1 MLDAVALI
9 CFLIFLCFSLY
20 LHKQTYPHTC
30 CSLYLHK
37 HIYIH
42 ICAVLSIY
50 INIHIH
56 IRVALSIH
64 INIHIHTRVGIH
76 AEISYN
82 TPLQNHMT
90 YSHAIQHTITYH
102 NASPP
107 LHAVSHFLSRL
118 PLGRLHCQV
127 LLTRL
132 ATSRPRMQ
140 RFREKYSISAQKHR
154 RPLLLEYLQD
164 IKQYGF
170 MQQSDASAEES
181 CSDGKGLALDKD
193 ALSAS
198 KTCFF
203 LDGSPAGFYTCLY
216 FDLFISV
223 ST

>member
-1 MLDAVALI
+1 M
-9 CFLIFLCFSLY
+9 CCSLY
-20 LHKQTYPHTC
+20 PHKNTYPHTC
-30 CSLYLHK
+30 CSLYPHK
-37 HIYIH
+37 H
-42 ICAVLSIY
+42 
-50 INIHIH
+50 
-56 IRVALSIH
+56 
-64 INIHIHTRVGIH
+64 IHIHTRVCIH

-140 RFREKYSISAQKHR
+140 RFRESIPS
-154 RPLLLEYLQD
+154 RPKSIGDLYCWNIFKILNNTVLCNKVMHQRKKVVLTARVLRLIRTLCLLL
-164 IKQYGF
+164 KHV
-170 MQQSDASAEES
+170 
-181 CSDGKGLALDKD
+181 
-193 ALSAS
+193 
-198 KTCFF
+198 F

-216 FDLFISV
+216 FDLFISI